1 MTTADRVALAAAAL
15 AVSSMPVYAFVRRGT
30 PGDPDVARRPK
41 TVLLGHWVR
50 DWLMWAIAPL
60 ERALV
65 AMRVSPLA
73 FNLLGVVFGAL
84 AGVAFARGAFG
95 TGGWLVLLGGLA
107 DVFDGRLARA
117 QNKVSKAGA
126 FIDST
131 LDRFAEVFAL
141 AGLAAYSAATPVAV
155 LIVTLAMGGS
165 LLVSYTRARG
175 EGLGVSYQGG
185 IMARAERLVL
195 LALSALLDAPL
206 GSAWHLLPGTV
217 VVGAMALVA
226 VGSLGTAV
234 HRTIAITRALS
245 PGRDGG

>member
-1 MTTADRVALAAAAL
+1 VTLADRIALVAAAL
-15 AVSSMPVYAFVRRGT
+15 AVASMPVYALVRRGAA
-30 PGDPDVARRPK
+30 GDPDVARRPT

-73 FNLLGVVFGAL
+73 FNILGVVFGAL
-84 AGVAFARGAFG
+84 AGLAFARGSFG

-175 EGLGVSYQGG
+175 EGLGISYQGG

-206 GSAWHLLPGTV
+206 GAAWHLPPGTIV
-217 VVGAMALVA
+217 IGAMALVA
-226 VGSLGTAV
+226 VGSLGTAI
-234 HRTIAITRALS
+234 HRTVAIARALS
-245 PGRDGG
+245 RGAGG

>member
-1 MTTADRVALAAAAL
+1 MTTADRIALAAAAL
-15 AVSSMPVYAFVRRGT
+15 AVASMPVYALVRRGA
-30 PGDPDVARRPK
+30 PGDPEVARRPT

-84 AGVAFARGAFG
+84 AGLAFARGSFG

-141 AGLAAYSAATPVAV
+141 AGLAAYTAATPLAV

-175 EGLGVSYQGG
+175 EGLGISYQGG

-206 GSAWHLLPGTV
+206 TARWDLAPGTIV
-217 VVGAMALVA
+217 IAAMALVA
-226 VGSLGTAV
+226 LGSLGTAI
-234 HRTIAITRALS
+234 HRTVAITRALS

>member
-1 MTTADRVALAAAAL
+1 
-15 AVSSMPVYAFVRRGT
+15 
-30 PGDPDVARRPK
+30 
-41 TVLLGHWVR
+41 
-50 DWLMWAIAPL
+50 MWAIAPL

-195 LALSALLDAPL
+195 LALDAPL
-206 GSAWHLLPGTV
+206 GSAWHLAPGTV

>member
-1 MTTADRVALAAAAL
+1 MTLADRIALVAAAL
-15 AVSSMPVYAFVRRGT
+15 AVASMPVYALVRRGAA
-30 PGDPDVARRPK
+30 GDPDVARRPT

-50 DWLMWAIAPL
+50 DWLMWAIGPL
-60 ERALV
+60 ERGLV
-65 AMRVSPLA
+65 AMRVEPLA
-73 FNLLGVVFGAL
+73 FNILGVVFGAL
-84 AGVAFARGAFG
+84 AGLAFARGSFG

-155 LIVTLAMGGS
+155 LIVTLALGGS

-175 EGLGVSYQGG
+175 EGLGISYQGG
-185 IMARAERLVL
+185 FMARAERLVL

-206 GSAWHLLPGTV
+206 GAAWNLAPGTIV
-217 VVGAMALVA
+217 IGAMVLVA
-226 VGSLGTAV
+226 IGSLGTAI
-234 HRTIAITRALS
+234 HRTVAIARALS
-245 PGRDGG
+245 RGTGG